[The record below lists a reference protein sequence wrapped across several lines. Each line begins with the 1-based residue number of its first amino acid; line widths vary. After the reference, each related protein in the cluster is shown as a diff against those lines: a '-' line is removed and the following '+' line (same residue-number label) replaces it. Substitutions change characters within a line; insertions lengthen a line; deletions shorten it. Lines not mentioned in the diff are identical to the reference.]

1 MPVGFRNLIEKGLKV
16 LNIIAQT
23 ATNNKTNI
31 MLKET
36 VTLQCEA
43 TFAFSHFKSNLNCNK
58 FANIHIKLELYVYA
72 KNTLEFTY
80 THTYYICMFI
90 SFRR

>member
-1 MPVGFRNLIEKGLKV
+1 MPVGLRNLIEKGLKV

-23 ATNNKTNI
+23 ATNNKRSK

-36 VTLQCEA
+36 ETLQFEA

-58 FANIHIKLELYVYA
+58 FANIHIQSGMTNKRTTYKTLTLWHLY
-72 KNTLEFTY
+72 N
-80 THTYYICMFI
+80 FI
-90 SFRR
+90 GNQIIFV